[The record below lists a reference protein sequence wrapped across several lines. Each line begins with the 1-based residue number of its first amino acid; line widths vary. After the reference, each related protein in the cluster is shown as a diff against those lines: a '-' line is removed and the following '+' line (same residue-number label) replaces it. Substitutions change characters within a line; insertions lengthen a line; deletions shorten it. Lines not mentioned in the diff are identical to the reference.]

1 MMAGRG
7 ALLDGDEE
15 EEEETWGVK
24 TGQESG
30 ILEYSS
36 ARTPSIVINGG
47 QIAKSIQRWTS

>member
-1 MMAGRG
+1 MAGRG

-36 ARTPSIVINGG
+36 ARTPSIVTNGG